1 VVRSCQRREFSLGL
15 ALEGKIQQQRLIVFS
30 MTQQGFRFAGVVI
43 AVVKEKDDFAA
54 DFGFEASRGLDFR
67 IQKAFGEEPARLL
80 AETDDGR

>member
-1 VVRSCQRREFSLGL
+1 
-15 ALEGKIQQQRLIVFS
+15 
-30 MTQQGFRFAGVVI
+30 VI